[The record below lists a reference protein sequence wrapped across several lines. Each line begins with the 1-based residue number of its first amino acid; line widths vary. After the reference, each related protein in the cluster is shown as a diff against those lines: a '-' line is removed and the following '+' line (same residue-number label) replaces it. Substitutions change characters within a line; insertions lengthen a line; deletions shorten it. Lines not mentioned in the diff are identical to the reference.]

1 MTTEDKARQK
11 YRLEDEQSVEALLA
25 EAGFP
30 DDAGLR
36 ELLLQLRTLRVS
48 EVPAPSAELAAHLGE
63 SETADVIC
71 LEPGKPRKKKYVVI
85 TTLAVAA
92 SFGIAGGAA
101 AGNENVRREA
111 GESVS
116 AVMGWFSPPAPATP
130 APTLPAEAPMP
141 GPAVIPAPASDVP
154 TAALTHGPLPA
165 PPSAPAQSTDR
176 IAAEPPETHEP
187 AADSPEVP
195 SDGLTGMP
203 ADAGHGGEPGA
214 KAPGQ
219 RGGVAPPN
227 AGGPAIP
234 GSDAAEPKAS
244 GKEVAERPDTTAES
258 PTPRAKTKPGP
269 AR

>member
-11 YRLEDEQSVEALLA
+11 RRLRDEQSVEALLT

-36 ELLLQLRTLRVS
+36 ELLLQLRALRVS

-195 SDGLTGMP
+195 PGGLTGMP
-203 ADAGHGGEPGA
+203 ADAGHGAEPGA
-214 KAPGQ
+214 KASGQ
-219 RGGVAPPN
+219 RGGVAPPEG
-227 AGGPAIP
+227 GGPAIP
-234 GSDAAEPKAS
+234 GSDATESKAG
-244 GKEVAERPDTTAES
+244 GKGAPDRPDTPSA
-258 PTPRAKTKPGP
+258 PPMPKTKPGP